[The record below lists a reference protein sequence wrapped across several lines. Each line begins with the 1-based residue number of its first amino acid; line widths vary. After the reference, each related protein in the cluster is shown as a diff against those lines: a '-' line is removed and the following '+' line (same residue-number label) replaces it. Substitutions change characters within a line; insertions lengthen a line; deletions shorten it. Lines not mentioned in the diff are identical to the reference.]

1 MFRHLCVDVLAG
13 LGGSLAYAVKVFDPG
28 PAGPVAVGA
37 AALCGYLVV
46 VAVGLV
52 KGCLVVR
59 PIPPV
64 HNEPANLAQTQY
76 SIDALREAEL
86 ENMQARIAEVT
97 KRNDQSASRL
107 NALRQAAI
115 ASPLVFVVAAITNW
129 HLQPPVQRA
138 PQRLVCQVG
147 PAASAS
153 ASDRVSVVCD
163 LSQSSPPA
171 AIGCRADRFP
181 RDLEGAAVRAVQP
194 APLVPAQVVAAP
206 VRCRHSK

>member
-1 MFRHLCVDVLAG
+1 MSTQPEHTDRSEVLKWAEETGLENLKYRHENATALVREASTTLTLVLAG

-86 ENMQARIAEVT
+86 GNMQARIADVT
-97 KRNDQSASRL
+97 ERNLQSASRL

-129 HLQPPVQRA
+129 QLQPPAQRA

-153 ASDRVSVVCD
+153 DRASVVCD
-163 LSQSSPPA
+163 LSQ
-171 AIGCRADRFP
+171 
-181 RDLEGAAVRAVQP
+181 
-194 APLVPAQVVAAP
+194 
-206 VRCRHSK
+206 